1 MLDRVSENTADFQAS
16 YRRPHPCFCL
26 SDTHSREREKSVSV
40 CQLQRS
46 QLQDFDFMLFS
57 FSKQP
62 GGQHHRLLELLSGDN
77 FQILAKRSYFIWIFL
92 PSFVPFLPH
101 TPTSFFL
108 GGDWIRKGHLR
119 ILNSLEISSRIKKKI
134 KTPKTNGD
142 ESCFLTAPRRICV
155 CIWKKS
161 ISWLDKLHYFSN
173 MAHPVLILNN
183 QKIVF

>member
-77 FQILAKRSYFIWIFL
+77 FQILAKKRYFIRIFL
-92 PSFVPFLPH
+92 PSFVPFLPAI
-101 TPTSFFL
+101 PTSFFL
-108 GGDWIRKGHLR
+108 SWWG
-119 ILNSLEISSRIKKKI
+119 LNKKRPPQDIKFFGNIFTDKKKI

-161 ISWLDKLHYFSN
+161 IS
-173 MAHPVLILNN
+173 
-183 QKIVF
+183 